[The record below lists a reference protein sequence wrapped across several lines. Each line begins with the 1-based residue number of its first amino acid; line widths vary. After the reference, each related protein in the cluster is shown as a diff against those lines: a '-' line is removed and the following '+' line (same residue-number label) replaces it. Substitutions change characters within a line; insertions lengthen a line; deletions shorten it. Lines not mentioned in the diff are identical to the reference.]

1 MCITE
6 GETRA
11 RREKRNEKRKHYEI
25 TNHEYVLCSSND
37 GSCDYDRRS
46 IERTRSGRWRAG
58 MTVTATGPSDR
69 RMPEL
74 SQRDI
79 AVTQGKE
86 RLKVTEWVPAKGDR
100 AGLDLF
106 ILIDDASNP
115 TLGMHFDDLKTF
127 INAQPSTT
135 AIGVGYMR
143 NATVQ
148 IVQNFTTDHAAAA
161 KALRLPLASVG
172 AYGSPYLSVID
183 LMKRWPAGEN
193 RREVLMVTDGI
204 DRARRGMPG
213 RGLVHQSGRRFGKR
227 CRHADRHYHP
237 YDLCARCRPFSPQ
250 LLESDE
256 WTDGHCEAVRCN
268 RWRVLFSGTAQ
279 PVSFAPYLDQLQN
292 ILNNQYLLSFSAQPG
307 KKRSSRVC
315 RSTPKLPGWNSPLQM
330 VSGCRLRSNKGH
342 FTVKGPRIQRG
353 PRQSTPVLTTN
364 DFSSSSMRLRS
375 W

>member
-1 MCITE
+1 MKSRIKSVFCAAVTMAAAMM
-6 GETRA
+6 TVA
-11 RREKRNEKRKHYEI
+11 P
-25 TNHEYVLCSSND
+25 SNAQ
-37 GSCDYDRRS
+37 
-46 IERTRSGRWRAG
+46 ESGAASVPVR
-58 MTVTATGPSDR
+58 MTVTAEVPSDK

-74 SQRDI
+74 KKEDI
-79 AVTQGKE
+79 AVIQGRE

-115 TLGMHFDDLKTF
+115 TLGMHLDDLRSF

-148 IVQNFTTDHAAAA
+148 IAQNFTTDHAAAA

-183 LMKRWPAGEN
+183 LMKRWPASQN

-204 DRARRGMPG
+204 DRARRSIPW
-213 RGLVHQSGRRFGKR
+213 RGLYINPDVDSASDVAMRSGTIIHTIYAPGAGRRGRNYWEATNGQSGIAKLSDVTGG
-227 CRHADRHYHP
+227 
-237 YDLCARCRPFSPQ
+237 
-250 LLESDE
+250 ESFFL
-256 WTDGHCEAVRCN
+256 G
-268 RWRVLFSGTAQ
+268 LQQ

-307 KKRSSRVC
+307 KKAQ
-315 RSTPKLPGWNSPLQM
+315 LQN
-330 VSGCRLRSNKGH
+330 VSINTEVAGVELASADA
-342 FTVKGPRIQRG
+342 VWV
-353 PRQSTPVLTTN
+353 PVAK
-364 DFSSSSMRLRS
+364 
-375 W
+375 